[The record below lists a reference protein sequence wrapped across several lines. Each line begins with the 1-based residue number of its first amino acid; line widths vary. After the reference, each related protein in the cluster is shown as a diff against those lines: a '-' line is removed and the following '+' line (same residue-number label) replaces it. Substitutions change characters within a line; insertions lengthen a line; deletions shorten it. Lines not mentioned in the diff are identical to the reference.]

1 MDLFPRNEPVPR
13 ATRKVGQG
21 NGRGRGR
28 GGFSGLP
35 LQEPLGRMELEG
47 KQQGWGGEKV
57 LLQSYLVMEGLGT
70 ISKRVDVALKDVV
83 QWTRW

>member
-1 MDLFPRNEPVPR
+1 
-13 ATRKVGQG
+13 
-21 NGRGRGR
+21 
-28 GGFSGLP
+28 
-35 LQEPLGRMELEG
+35 MELEG

-83 QWTRW
+83 WWIQW